1 MRTIKE
7 TLHEK
12 RGFSM
17 GCNDL
22 MNHNGRQMKTEAN
35 KSFVRWCIL
44 GAIGCGFMAIGD
56 WLLSCIPL
64 QQTDTGLFNRAYY
77 LSGSYELWKPVLT
90 VGLGAIGGFL
100 YYFVVKALNADIDE
114 KYRKTKT
121 VQFLC
126 GIFTVAIAL
135 TIHTWVAT
143 MAWFATYLGP
153 RIGAEAALAAVT
165 AYQDE
170 MLPTIL
176 PLYLP
181 MLLVFVIHF
190 VMLLAG
196 KMRYTRGMLAF
207 HPVTWNL
214 LLAAVPDIAQAMQV
228 PVATW
233 MSVMSQSS
241 TNSAILI
248 WCIAAAVYEKKHSA
262 HLAG

>member
-1 MRTIKE
+1 MKKE
-7 TLHEK
+7 ESKEFIH
-12 RGFSM
+12 
-17 GCNDL
+17 
-22 MNHNGRQMKTEAN
+22 
-35 KSFVRWCIL
+35 WCIL
-44 GAIGCGFMAIGD
+44 GAIGCGFMAAGD
-56 WLLSCIPL
+56 WLLGGIPL

-77 LSGSYELWKPVLT
+77 LSGSYGLCKPVLT

-121 VQFLC
+121 AQFLC
-126 GIFTVAIAL
+126 GIFTIAIAL

-153 RIGAEAALAAVT
+153 RIGVEAAIAAVT
-165 AYQDE
+165 AYQDD
-170 MLPTIL
+170 MLPAIL
-176 PLYLP
+176 PMYVP
-181 MLLVFVIHF
+181 MLLVFGIHF

-196 KMRYTRGMLAF
+196 KMRYPRWMLAF

-241 TNSAILI
+241 TNSAIMV
-248 WCIAAAVYEKKHSA
+248 WCIAAAVYERKRSA

>member
-1 MRTIKE
+1 
-7 TLHEK
+7 
-12 RGFSM
+12 
-17 GCNDL
+17 
-22 MNHNGRQMKTEAN
+22 MNRKAN
-35 KSFVRWCIL
+35 KPFIRWCIL
-44 GAIGCGFMAIGD
+44 GAVGCGFMAAGD
-56 WLLSCIPL
+56 WLLGCIPL
-64 QQTDTGLFNRAYY
+64 QETDTGLFNRAYY
-77 LSGSYELWKPVLT
+77 LSGSYGLWRPVLT

-100 YYFVVKALNADIDE
+100 YYFVVKTLNADIDE
-114 KYRKTKT
+114 KYRKTKS

-165 AYQDE
+165 AYQDA
-170 MLPTIL
+170 MLPAIL

-181 MLLVFVIHF
+181 MLLVFAIHF

-196 KMRYTRGMLAF
+196 KTRYPKWMLAF
-207 HPVTWNL
+207 HPVTENL

-241 TNSAILI
+241 MNSAIMV
-248 WCIAAAVYEKKHSA
+248 WCIAAAVYEKKNSA

>member
-1 MRTIKE
+1 
-7 TLHEK
+7 
-12 RGFSM
+12 
-17 GCNDL
+17 
-22 MNHNGRQMKTEAN
+22 MKTEAN
-35 KSFVRWCIL
+35 KPFIRWCIL
-44 GAIGCGFMAIGD
+44 GAIGCGFMAAGD
-56 WLLSCIPL
+56 WLMGCIPL
-64 QQTDTGLFNRAYY
+64 QETDTGLFNRACY
-77 LSGSYELWKPVLT
+77 LSGSYGLWKPVLT
-90 VGLGAIGGFL
+90 VGLGTIGGFL

-114 KYRKTKT
+114 KYRKTKN

-135 TIHTWVAT
+135 TIHIWVAT

-153 RIGAEAALAAVT
+153 RIGADTALAAVT

-170 MLPTIL
+170 MLPAIL

-181 MLLVFVIHF
+181 MLLLFGIHY

-196 KMRYTRGMLAF
+196 KTRYPKWMLAF
-207 HPVTWNL
+207 HPVTGNL
-214 LLAAVPDIAQAMQV
+214 LLAAIPDIAQAMQV

-248 WCIAAAVYEKKHSA
+248 WCIAAAVYEKKHT
-262 HLAG
+262 

>member
-1 MRTIKE
+1 
-7 TLHEK
+7 
-12 RGFSM
+12 
-17 GCNDL
+17 
-22 MNHNGRQMKTEAN
+22 MNRKAN
-35 KSFVRWCIL
+35 KPFIRWCIL
-44 GAIGCGFMAIGD
+44 GAVGCGFMAAGD
-56 WLLSCIPL
+56 WLLGCIPL
-64 QQTDTGLFNRAYY
+64 QETDTGLFNRAYY
-77 LSGSYELWKPVLT
+77 LSGSYGLWRPVLT

-114 KYRKTKT
+114 KYRKTKS

-143 MAWFATYLGP
+143 MAWFATYLGL

-170 MLPTIL
+170 MLPAIL

-181 MLLVFVIHF
+181 MLLLFGIHF

-196 KMRYTRGMLAF
+196 KTRYPRGMLAF
-207 HPVTWNL
+207 HPITWNL

-241 TNSAILI
+241 TNSAIMV
-248 WCIAAAVYEKKHSA
+248 WCIAAAVYEEKHTQ
-262 HLAG
+262 

>member
-1 MRTIKE
+1 
-7 TLHEK
+7 
-12 RGFSM
+12 
-17 GCNDL
+17 
-22 MNHNGRQMKTEAN
+22 MKTEAN

-77 LSGSYELWKPVLT
+77 LSGSYELWKPVVT

-176 PLYLP
+176 PLYPP

-196 KMRYTRGMLAF
+196 KMRYPRGMLAF

-214 LLAAVPDIAQAMQV
+214 LLTAVPDIAQAMQV

-248 WCIAAAVYEKKHSA
+248 WCIAAAVYEKKHFA

>member
-1 MRTIKE
+1 MKKE
-7 TLHEK
+7 
-12 RGFSM
+12 
-17 GCNDL
+17 
-22 MNHNGRQMKTEAN
+22 KT
-35 KSFVRWCIL
+35 KLFIRSCIL
-44 GAIGCGFMAIGD
+44 GAGGCGFMAAGD
-56 WLLSCIPL
+56 WLLGCIPL
-64 QQTDTGLFNRAYY
+64 QETDTGLFNRTCY

-100 YYFVVKALNADIDE
+100 YYFVVKALNADIDA
-114 KYRKTKT
+114 KYQKTKT
-121 VQFLC
+121 IQFLC

-135 TIHTWVAT
+135 TIHAWVAT

-153 RIGAEAALAAVT
+153 RIGADTALAAVT
-165 AYQDE
+165 AYQDA
-170 MLPTIL
+170 MLPAIL

-181 MLLVFVIHF
+181 MLLLFAIHF
-190 VMLLAG
+190 GMLLAG
-196 KMRYTRGMLAF
+196 KTRYPRWMLAF

-248 WCIAAAVYEKKHSA
+248 WCIAAAVYEEKHTQ
-262 HLAG
+262 